1 MSKGKILVLAA
12 TGNVGAPLVAE
23 LLGRGERVKA
33 ASRAASPSLP
43 AGAEPARLDLSDPRS
58 IDPALDGVDRIY
70 AVSPAGYLDQLGLL
84 GPVVEAAAPR
94 KIKVVLQTAI
104 GVDAS
109 DAIPFRQL
117 ELQLERSGTPFVIL
131 RPNWFSDNFAT
142 YWARGVQAGEIRVPA
157 GEGRTSFVDARDIAA
172 AAAGAL
178 VTNRHD
184 GKAFAL
190 TGSKAYSYAEA
201 AALLSKALG
210 RAIRYNP
217 VDDRTFID
225 ETVAG
230 GLSQGYAELLAAIF
244 HPVAE
249 GWVAATTDAVETLS
263 GSKPRSLEESIGD
276 VARRLQAWAA

>member
-12 TGNVGAPLVAE
+12 TGNVGAPLVTE
-23 LLGRGERVKA
+23 LLVKGEQVKA

-43 AGAEPARLDLSDPRS
+43 AGAEPVRLDLTDPRS
-58 IDPALDGVDRIY
+58 VEPALDGVDRIY

-84 GPVVEAAAPR
+84 RPVVEAAAPR

-131 RPNWFSDNFAT
+131 RPNWFSDNFTT
-142 YWARGVQAGEIRVPA
+142 YWAGGVQAGEIRVPA
-157 GEGRTSFVDARDIAA
+157 GEGKTSFVDARDIAA

-178 VTNRHD
+178 LTDRYD
-184 GKAFAL
+184 GKAFEL

-210 RAIRYNP
+210 RTIRYAS
-217 VDDRTFID
+217 VDDRTFIA

-249 GWVAATTDAVETLS
+249 GWVASTTDAVEILS

-276 VARRLQAWAA
+276 VARRLQARAA

>member
-23 LLGRGERVKA
+23 LLSRGERVKA
-33 ASRAASPSLP
+33 ASRSAAPGLPS
-43 AGAEPARLDLSDPRS
+43 GAEPVRLDLSDPRS
-58 IDPALDGVDRIY
+58 LEPALDGVDRVY
-70 AVSPAGYLDQLGLL
+70 AVAPAGYLDQLGLL
-84 GPVVEAAAPR
+84 KPVVEAAAPR

-117 ELQLERSGTPFVIL
+117 ELQLEHSGTPFVIL

-142 YWARGVQAGEIRVPA
+142 YWAGGVQAGKIRVPA
-157 GEGRTSFVDARDIAA
+157 GEGKTSFIDARDIAA

-178 VTNRHD
+178 VTERHD

-190 TGSKAYSYAEA
+190 TGSKAYDYGEA

-210 RAIRYNP
+210 RTIRYNS
-217 VDDRTFID
+217 VDDRTFIA
-225 ETVAG
+225 EMVAN

-249 GWVAATTDAVETLS
+249 GWVAAVTDSVEVLS
-263 GSKPRSLEESIGD
+263 GAKPRSLEESIGD
-276 VARRLQAWAA
+276 IVRRLRAQAT

>member
-23 LLGRGERVKA
+23 LLGKGEKVKA
-33 ASRAASPSLP
+33 ASRSATPALS
-43 AGAEPARLDLSDPRS
+43 AGAEAVRLDLSDPRGLE
-58 IDPALDGVDRIY
+58 PALEGVDRIY
-70 AVSPAGYLDQLGLL
+70 AVSPTGYLDQVGLL
-84 GPVVEAAAPR
+84 GPVVEAAATR
-94 KIKVVLQTAI
+94 NIKVVLQTAI

-117 ELQLERSGTPFVIL
+117 ELRLERSGAPFVIL

-142 YWARGVQAGEIRVPA
+142 YWAAGVQAGEIRVPA
-157 GEGRTSFVDARDIAA
+157 GEGKTSFIDARDIAA

-178 VTNRHD
+178 TSDRHD

-190 TGSKAYSYAEA
+190 TGSKAYGYVEA
-201 AALLSKALG
+201 AALLSNALG
-210 RAIRYNP
+210 RTIQYRS
-217 VDDRTFID
+217 VDDRTFVAD
-225 ETVAG
+225 TVRN

-249 GWVAATTDAVETLS
+249 GWVAAVTDSVELLS
-263 GSKPRSLEESIGD
+263 GKKPRSLEDSIG
-276 VARRLQAWAA
+276 AIAGRLQARAA

>member
-1 MSKGKILVLAA
+1 MSKGKILVLGA

-23 LLGRGERVKA
+23 LLVRGEKVKA
-33 ASRAASPSLP
+33 ASRATSPSLL
-43 AGAEPARLDLSDPRS
+43 AGAEPVRLDLSDPRS
-58 IDPALDGVDRIY
+58 VEPALDGVDRIY

-84 GPVVEAAAPR
+84 RPVVEAATPR
-94 KIKVVLQTAI
+94 KIKVVLQTAV

-131 RPNWFSDNFAT
+131 RPNWFSDNFST
-142 YWARGVQAGEIRVPA
+142 YWAGGVQAGEIRVPA
-157 GEGRTSFVDARDIAA
+157 GEGKTSFVDARDIAA

-178 VTNRHD
+178 VTDRHD

-190 TGSKAYSYAEA
+190 TGSKAYTYAEA
-201 AALLSKALG
+201 AELLSKAFG
-210 RAIRYNP
+210 RTIRYKS
-217 VDDRTFID
+217 VDDRTFIA
-225 ETVAG
+225 ETVAS

-249 GWVAATTDAVETLS
+249 GWVAAPTDAVEMLS
-263 GSKPRSLEESIGD
+263 GTKPRSLEDSIGD
-276 VARRLQAWAA
+276 IVRRLQVRAA